1 LGNAANSPGQF
12 LTGAQKGKGVWRLM
26 RQYSIF
32 RKSNCWLTIIA
43 LVLLFCTATLPVGA
57 VAATERP
64 DHITLT
70 WTDAPQTTQT
80 IRWRTDSDT
89 ATGWLRLSQATLRQ
103 TAEYRQIEAQTRAW
117 QTNTGVVNLHT
128 VNLTGLMPD
137 SIYSYQVG
145 GGENWSRPQQFR
157 TAPVGPA
164 PFKFLIMG
172 DSQSL
177 DYGVWRT
184 TLHKA
189 ATDHPDAAFFVAM
202 GDLVDVGQDYDE
214 WEAWFAA
221 GAGILETLPV
231 MPLVGNHECYT
242 PERRFSRP
250 EFFTAQFALPRSGPP
265 ELAGQVYSFDYGDVH
280 LVMLDSQAGEQA
292 RLIPDLLV
300 QQRQWLEAD
309 LAATDKRWK
318 LVFMHRPIYGNK
330 PDGIQENLRQ
340 AFERLFEQYH
350 VDLVF
355 TAHDHVYALSGPF
368 SAGAVALPPDRGVR
382 YVATGRTGTK
392 TYRTVEAKSWNSVFI
407 NPIERPMFLTVTV
420 SGDTLRIGAF
430 DQTGELMDSWQMD
443 KTK

>member
-1 LGNAANSPGQF
+1 
-12 LTGAQKGKGVWRLM
+12 M
-26 RQYSIF
+26 RQVRLS
-32 RKSNCWLTIIA
+32 RKSIHWLIGFA
-43 LVLLFCTATLPVGA
+43 LVCLCWSATLPVSG
-57 VAATERP
+57 VTATNSP

-89 ATGWLRLSQATLRQ
+89 ATGWLRLSPATLHQ
-103 TAEYRQIEAQTRAW
+103 TAEYRQIEAQTRTW

-128 VNLTGLMPD
+128 VNLTGLKTD
-137 SIYSYQVG
+137 SVYSYQVG
-145 GGENWSRPQQFR
+145 SGEHWSRLQQFR
-157 TAPVGPA
+157 TAPAGPAGPA

-189 ATDHPDAAFFVAM
+189 AADHPDAAFFVAM

-221 GAGILETLPV
+221 AAGVLETLPV
-231 MPLVGNHECYT
+231 MPIVGNHECYT

-250 EFFTAQFALPRSGPP
+250 EYFSAQFALPRNGPP

-292 RLIPDLLV
+292 RLIPDLLE
-300 QQRQWLEAD
+300 QQKQWLSAD
-309 LAATDKRWK
+309 LAATDKRWR

-330 PDGIQENLRQ
+330 PDGILENLRQ
-340 AFERLFEQYH
+340 AFEPLFEQYQ
-350 VDLVF
+350 VDAVF
-355 TAHDHVYALSGPF
+355 TAHDHVYARSGKH
-368 SAGAVALPPDRGVR
+368 GVWH
-382 YVATGRTGTK
+382 VATGRTGTK
-392 TYRTVEAKSWNSVFI
+392 TYKTVEAKPWNRVFF
-407 NPIERPMFLTVTV
+407 NPVERPMYMSVTM
-420 SGDTLRIGAF
+420 SGNMLIVGAF
-430 DQTGELMDSWQMD
+430 DQTGELLDSWELH

>member
-1 LGNAANSPGQF
+1 
-12 LTGAQKGKGVWRLM
+12 M
-26 RQYSIF
+26 RHF
-32 RKSNCWLTIIA
+32 GLPRKKNHWLTAIA
-43 LVLLFCTATLPVGA
+43 LALLLFAAALPVGA

-70 WTDAPQTTQT
+70 WTEAPQTTQT
-80 IRWRTDSDT
+80 IRWRTDSNT
-89 ATGWLRLSQATLRQ
+89 AAGWLRLSPATLRQ
-103 TAEYRQIEAQTRAW
+103 TAEYHEIAAQTDSW
-117 QTNTGVVNLHT
+117 QTNTGTVNLHT
-128 VNLTGLMPD
+128 VKLTGLKPD
-137 SIYSYQVG
+137 SVYSYQVG
-145 GGENWSRPQQFR
+145 GGEHWSRPRQFR
-157 TAPVGPA
+157 TAPVGSS

-189 ATDHPDAAFFVAM
+189 AADHPAAAFFVAM
-202 GDLVDVGQDYDE
+202 GDLVDVGQDYAE

-221 GAGILETLPV
+221 AAGVLETLPV
-231 MPLVGNHECYT
+231 MPIVGNHECYT

-250 EFFTAQFALPRSGPP
+250 EYFTAQFALPQTGPP

-292 RLIPDLLV
+292 KLIPDLLA
-300 QQRQWLEAD
+300 QQRQWLAAD

-340 AFERLFEQYH
+340 AFEPLFEQYH
-350 VDLVF
+350 VDAVF

-368 SAGAVALPPDRGVR
+368 SNGATALPPDRGVR

-392 TYRTVEAKSWNSVFI
+392 TYKTVEAKSWNSVFI
-407 NPIERPMFLTVTV
+407 NPVEQPMYLSVTV
-420 SGDTLRIGAF
+420 DGETMRVGAF
-430 DQTGELMDSWQMD
+430 AQNGDLLDSWELQ